1 MNFNNRTIL
10 VTGGTSGIGRATVAL
25 FARAGATVGVN
36 HIGQHEA
43 FIELEKELAEA
54 PGKLIELEANVT
66 DAIQIRVAIDK
77 LLSATNRL
85 DVLVNNAG
93 ISLIKPFLEI
103 TEEEWDHVVD
113 TDLKSVFLCCQAAI
127 PELIKTQGAI
137 VNIASELAISGRA
150 KFAPYTAAKGGIISL
165 TRSLAREFAPTVR
178 VNAVAPGPTSTPML
192 AAEAA
197 VPGHSE
203 NTADIP
209 MGRYAHPMEIAN
221 SIVFL
226 ASEQAGYFCGDVLS
240 PNGGA
245 VMR

>member
-1 MNFNNRTIL
+1 MNSNNKTIL
-10 VTGGTSGIGRATVAL
+10 VTGGTSGIGKATVSL

-36 HIGQHEA
+36 HIGQHES
-43 FIELEKELAEA
+43 FIKLEKELAEA

-66 DAIQIRVAIDK
+66 DASQIRIAVDT

-93 ISLIKPFLEI
+93 ISLIKPFLKI

-127 PELIKTQGAI
+127 PELLKTHGAI

-150 KFAPYTAAKGGIISL
+150 KFAPYTAAKGGIMSL
-165 TRSLAREFAPTVR
+165 TRSLAREFAPTLR

-203 NTADIP
+203 STEDIP
-209 MGRYAHPMEIAN
+209 MGRYADPLEIAN

-226 ASEQAGYFCGDVLS
+226 ASEHAGYFCGDILS

>member
-54 PGKLIELEANVT
+54 PGKLIELEADVT

-93 ISLIKPFLEI
+93 VSLIKPFLEI

-203 NTADIP
+203 STADIP

>member
-1 MNFNNRTIL
+1 MNFKGKTIL
-10 VTGGTSGIGRATVAL
+10 VTGGTSGIGKATVSL
-25 FARAGATVGVN
+25 FTQAGATVGVN

-43 FIELEKELAEA
+43 FIELERELSEA

-66 DAIQIRVAIDK
+66 DAGQVRVALDT

-93 ISLIKPFLEI
+93 VSLIKPFLEI
-103 TEEEWDHVVD
+103 TEDEWDHIVD

-127 PELIKTQGAI
+127 PELLKTRGTI

-165 TRSLAREFAPTVR
+165 TRSLAREFAPTIR

-197 VPGHSE
+197 VPGHNES
-203 NTADIP
+203 TADIP
-209 MGRYAHPMEIAN
+209 LGRYADPVEIAT

-226 ASEQAGYFCGDVLS
+226 ASEHAGYFCGDILS

>member
-1 MNFNNRTIL
+1 
-10 VTGGTSGIGRATVAL
+10 
-25 FARAGATVGVN
+25 
-36 HIGQHEA
+36 
-43 FIELEKELAEA
+43 
-54 PGKLIELEANVT
+54 LEANIT
-66 DAIQIRVAIDK
+66 DARQVRVALDT

-93 ISLIKPFLEI
+93 VSLIKPFLEI
-103 TEEEWDHVVD
+103 TEDEWDHIVD

-127 PELIKTQGAI
+127 PELLKTRGTI

-165 TRSLAREFAPTVR
+165 TRSLAREFAPTIR

-197 VPGHSE
+197 VPGHKESTE
-203 NTADIP
+203 DIP
-209 MGRYAHPMEIAN
+209 LGRYADPIEIAT

-226 ASEQAGYFCGDVLS
+226 ASEHAGYFCGDILS